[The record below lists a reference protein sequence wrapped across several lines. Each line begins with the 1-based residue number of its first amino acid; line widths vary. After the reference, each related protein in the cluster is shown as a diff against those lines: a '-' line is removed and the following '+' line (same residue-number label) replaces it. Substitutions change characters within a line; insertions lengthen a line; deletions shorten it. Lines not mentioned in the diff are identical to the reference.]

1 MPAQD
6 KHKKVPRYAILDP
19 ESVEQYAKSTRLGHY
34 DLLPYEVFWRE
45 RHQYLKD
52 SGLLLRP
59 RYAPKWKPSWIGTN
73 LDPTYC
79 EDSIML
85 VDHQVIDARRQ
96 VNNELV
102 AIKKCRNDSQEL
114 KIAQFLSSIKDPAN
128 HAVHVYDILPDPFDS
143 NISLMVMPFLRPCND
158 PEFST
163 VGDVVEFINQMIE
176 GLAFLHR
183 LRIAHRDIAVAN
195 IMMDARPLYPDGYH
209 PVRLDYSPDALREVT
224 PSPRIGRSIK
234 YYYIDFGLAVH
245 IPRGGSP
252 YVVGDVGR
260 DTDVPELS
268 HDVPYDA
275 FKVDIFALGNLFSK
289 QFEQRYNSMDFLVP
303 LIDKMKRRRPEER
316 PTAEEVLREWE
327 SIRADLDESLFRWR
341 LGPKSEPAIERM
353 FNDTVA
359 VAWEGVYRLRK
370 LVG

>member
-6 KHKKVPRYAILDP
+6 KQKKVPRYAILDP

-34 DLLPYEVFWRE
+34 GLLPSEVFWRE
-45 RHQYLKD
+45 RYRYLEEA
-52 SGLLLRP
+52 GYLLRP
-59 RYAPKWKPSWIGTN
+59 RYAPNWEPSWMGTN

-85 VDHQVIDARRQ
+85 RYHQVIDATRQ
-96 VNNELV
+96 DNNELV
-102 AIKKCRNDSQEL
+102 AIKKCRNDNEEL
-114 KIAQFLSSIKDPAN
+114 HIAQFLSSIKDPAN
-128 HAVHVYDILPDPFDS
+128 RAVPVYGVLPDPFDA
-143 NISLMVMPFLRPCND
+143 NLSLMVMPFLRRCND
-158 PEFST
+158 PEFSV
-163 VGDVVEFINQMIE
+163 VGEVVEFVDQMIG

-195 IMMDARPLYPDGYH
+195 IMMDAKPIYPNGYH
-209 PVRLDYSPDALREVT
+209 PVRRNYTPDGIHRVTAL
-224 PSPRIGRSIK
+224 PRLGRSIK
-234 YYYIDFGLAVH
+234 YYYIDFGLAVQF
-245 IPRGGSP
+245 PEGTSP

-268 HDVPYDA
+268 HDIPYDA

-303 LIDKMKRRRPEER
+303 LIDKMTRRLPGER
-316 PTAEEVLREWE
+316 PTADEVLREWE
-327 SIRADLDESLFRWR
+327 SVRADLNESLFRWR

-353 FNDTVA
+353 FKDTVA